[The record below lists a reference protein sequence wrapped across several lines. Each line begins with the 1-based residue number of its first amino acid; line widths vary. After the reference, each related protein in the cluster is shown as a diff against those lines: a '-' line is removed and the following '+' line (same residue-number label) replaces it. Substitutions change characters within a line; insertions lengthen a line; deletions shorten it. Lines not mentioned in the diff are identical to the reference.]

1 LQLTNRSYAFSC
13 LWKIKIS
20 KNSHYAIEYGNGECD
35 NLAML
40 AIGGTAKPIILEI
53 NFD

>member
-20 KNSHYAIEYGNGECD
+20 KDSHYAIIEYGNGECD

-40 AIGGTAKPIILEI
+40 AIDGGTAKPIILG
-53 NFD
+53 N